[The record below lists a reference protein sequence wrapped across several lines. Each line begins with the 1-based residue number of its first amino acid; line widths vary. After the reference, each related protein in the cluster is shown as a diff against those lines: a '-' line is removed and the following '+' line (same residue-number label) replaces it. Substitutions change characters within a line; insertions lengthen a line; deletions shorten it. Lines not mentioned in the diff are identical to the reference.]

1 MKELRQFPNV
11 GFADLSFPGQHI
23 RRNTAG
29 TEHGKKIYLLQ
40 APALHQEG
48 NYLVRGKRRK
58 FDPIFVV
65 FDQPGDK
72 RFKGRVLRELNRAPG
87 GPTIPVS
94 P

>member
-1 MKELRQFPNV
+1 
-11 GFADLSFPGQHI
+11 
-23 RRNTAG
+23 
-29 TEHGKKIYLLQ
+29 
-40 APALHQEG
+40 
-48 NYLVRGKRRK
+48 VRGKRRK